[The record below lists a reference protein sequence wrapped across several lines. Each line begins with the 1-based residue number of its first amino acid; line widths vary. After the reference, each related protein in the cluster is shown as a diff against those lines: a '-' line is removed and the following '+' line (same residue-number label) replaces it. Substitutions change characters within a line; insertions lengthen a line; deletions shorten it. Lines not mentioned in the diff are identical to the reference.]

1 MSRHRKCRWMPRSMG
16 PRQID
21 RVATQTSVGQTD
33 AFLQS
38 DFPTAKHG
46 EVRPDSSSSCG
57 LHVRHLPSSCAEIIV
72 GRPLLVRSNCYTIWV
87 QSTQPACV
95 AATAASPS
103 SLCQA
108 LSKSSGLVTRATP
121 CRATCV
127 SIMVVSRPPCPSK
140 SCTDRMSTGG
150 KGPDVRAAPRF
161 WWISSCNAS
170 GPCYHHLSH
179 TVHAYLIRV

>member
-1 MSRHRKCRWMPRSMG
+1 MG

-127 SIMVVSRPPCPSK
+127 YIMVVSRLSCPSK
-140 SCTDRMSTGG
+140 SCTERMST
-150 KGPDVRAAPRF
+150 PR
-161 WWISSCNAS
+161 STKCVAK
-170 GPCYHHLSH
+170 L
-179 TVHAYLIRV
+179 